1 MEVGYVHGKTPDDYP
16 GVFKIEA
23 YYDSS
28 TVTDVSGP
36 TRKVSGRTGGYVQG
50 RFGSH
55 RQA

>member
-1 MEVGYVHGKTPDDYP
+1 MHGKTPDDYP